1 MKTMAKMGL
10 AVLAIGLL
18 VGGMEGLALASPNNP
33 NLAETGH
40 PGVAPDYNYP
50 MDTSQPG
57 WMHNVQGGAYVGYP
71 PDYSSTPNSNGWIP
85 MGSAEAGV
93 STPPQTSQ
101 AQPVVPVAPYLG
113 NDQRS
118 HHSS

>member
-1 MKTMAKMGL
+1 MKKQAVLVGL
-10 AVLAIGLL
+10 AVGLL
-18 VGGMEGLALASPNNP
+18 VAGLNGIALADHNNP

-40 PGVAPDYNYP
+40 PGYAPDYSAP

-57 WMHNVQGGAYVGYP
+57 WMHNIQGHEYVGYP
-71 PDYSSTPNSNGWIP
+71 EDYSSAPKTNGWIP
-85 MGSAEAGV
+85 MGSDAGGV
-93 STPPQTSQ
+93 RAQPQTSQ
-101 AQPVVPVAPYLG
+101 TQPVVPVAPYLG

>member
-1 MKTMAKMGL
+1 MKTMAKTAL
-10 AVLAIGLL
+10 AVLAVALL
-18 VGGMEGLALASPNNP
+18 VGGVEGVALADHNNP

-57 WMHNVQGGAYVGYP
+57 WLHSIPSGGYLGYP
-71 PDYSSTPNSNGWIP
+71 PDYRNVPTWIP
-85 MGSAEAGV
+85 KGSAAPEVTAP
-93 STPPQTSQ
+93 SQTSQ

-118 HHSS
+118 HHNS